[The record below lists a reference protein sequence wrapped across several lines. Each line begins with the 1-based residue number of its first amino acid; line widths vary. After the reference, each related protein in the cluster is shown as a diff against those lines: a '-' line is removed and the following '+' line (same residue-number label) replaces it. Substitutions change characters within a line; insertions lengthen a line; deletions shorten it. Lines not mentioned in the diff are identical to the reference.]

1 MINCNQRSKQVMPH
15 TYNLRPIEQRV
26 KQNIDSDIGKDVVN
40 VTVKLLNGKQYQLH
54 INRDTKLEELYKLVS
69 EKTYI
74 PSLDFY
80 FVKQNR
86 IMPKVEEIESWMT
99 IRDFNFGNDITS
111 TSITNDM
118 STPKDKPI
126 DIKLHLVL
134 RLGGRIKKFVYDR
147 KDWFI
152 FE

>member
-1 MINCNQRSKQVMPH
+1 MPH
-15 TYNLRPIEQRV
+15 TYNLRTLEQRV
-26 KQNIDSDIGKDVVN
+26 KLNIDNDIDKDMNNDVVN
-40 VTVKLLNGKQYQLH
+40 ISLKLLNGKQYQLQ
-54 INRDTKLEELYKLVS
+54 INRDAKLDELYKLVS

-74 PSLDFY
+74 NSSDFY

-86 IMPKVEEIESWMT
+86 IMPKLEEIESWMT
-99 IRDFNFGNDITS
+99 IQDFNFGNNITS
-111 TSITNDM
+111 TSTA
-118 STPKDKPI
+118 TPI

-134 RLGGRIKKFVYDR
+134 RLGGGNKKFVYDR

>member
-1 MINCNQRSKQVMPH
+1 MPH
-15 TYNLRPIEQRV
+15 TYNLRTLEQRV
-26 KQNIDSDIGKDVVN
+26 KLNIDKDIDIDKDKDMNNDIVN
-40 VTVKLLNGKQYQLH
+40 ISLKLLNGKQYQLQ
-54 INRDTKLEELYKLVS
+54 INRDAKLDELYKLVS

-74 PSLDFY
+74 NSSDFY

-86 IMPKVEEIESWMT
+86 IMPKLEEIESWMT
-99 IRDFNFGNDITS
+99 IQDFNFGNNIT
-111 TSITNDM
+111 TT
-118 STPKDKPI
+118 TTATPI

-134 RLGGRIKKFVYDR
+134 RLGGRNKKFVYNR

>member
-1 MINCNQRSKQVMPH
+1 MPH
-15 TYNLRPIEQRV
+15 TYNLRTLEQRV
-26 KQNIDSDIGKDVVN
+26 KLNIDKDIDIDKDMNNDIVN
-40 VTVKLLNGKQYQLH
+40 ISLKLLNGKQYQLQ
-54 INRDTKLEELYKLVS
+54 INRDAKLDELYKLVS

-74 PSLDFY
+74 NSSDFY

-86 IMPKVEEIESWMT
+86 IMPKLEEIESWMT
-99 IRDFNFGNDITS
+99 IQDFNFGNNIT
-111 TSITNDM
+111 TT
-118 STPKDKPI
+118 TTATPI

-134 RLGGRIKKFVYDR
+134 RLGGRNKKFVYDR

>member
-1 MINCNQRSKQVMPH
+1 MPH
-15 TYNLRPIEQRV
+15 KYNLRPLDQRV
-26 KQNIDSDIGKDVVN
+26 NKNFDKDIDTYDNKDVVN
-40 VTVKLLNGKQYQLH
+40 VTIKLLNGKQYQLQ
-54 INRDTKLEELYKLVS
+54 INRDTKLDKLYELVS

-74 PSLDFY
+74 PSSDFY

-86 IMPKVEEIESWMT
+86 IMPKVEEIENWMT
-99 IRDFNFGNDITS
+99 IRDFNFGDTA
-111 TSITNDM
+111 T
-118 STPKDKPI
+118 PI

-134 RLGGRIKKFVYDR
+134 RLGGRIKKFVYSR

>member
-1 MINCNQRSKQVMPH
+1 MPH
-15 TYNLRPIEQRV
+15 KYNLRPLDQRV
-26 KQNIDSDIGKDVVN
+26 KQNIDKDIDADVNEDIVN
-40 VTVKLLNGKQYQLH
+40 ISLKLLNGKQYQLH
-54 INRDTKLEELYKLVS
+54 INMDAKLEELYKLVS

-74 PSLDFY
+74 PSSDFY

-99 IRDFNFGNDITS
+99 IRDFNFGSDNTS
-111 TSITNDM
+111 KTTAI
-118 STPKDKPI
+118 PI

>member
-1 MINCNQRSKQVMPH
+1 M
-15 TYNLRPIEQRV
+15 
-26 KQNIDSDIGKDVVN
+26 
-40 VTVKLLNGKQYQLH
+40 
-54 INRDTKLEELYKLVS
+54 EEFYELVS

-74 PSLDFY
+74 PSSDFY

-86 IMPKVEEIESWMT
+86 IMPKVEDIESWMT
-99 IRDFNFGNDITS
+99 VKDFNFGDTA
-111 TSITNDM
+111 T
-118 STPKDKPI
+118 PI

-134 RLGGRIKKFVYDR
+134 RLGGMIKKFVYNR

>member
-1 MINCNQRSKQVMPH
+1 MPH
-15 TYNLRPIEQRV
+15 TYNLRTLEQRV
-26 KQNIDSDIGKDVVN
+26 KLNIDKDIDIDKDMNNDIVN
-40 VTVKLLNGKQYQLH
+40 ISLKLLNGKQYQLH
-54 INRDTKLEELYKLVS
+54 INMDAKLEELYKLVS

-74 PSLDFY
+74 PSSDFY

-86 IMPKVEEIESWMT
+86 IMPKLEEIESWMT
-99 IRDFNFGNDITS
+99 IQDFNFGNNIT
-111 TSITNDM
+111 TT
-118 STPKDKPI
+118 TTATPI

-134 RLGGRIKKFVYDR
+134 RLGGRNKKFVYNR